1 MPKLLIIDDN
11 VEISS
16 LLKMFFQAK
25 DLSIYTAFD
34 GVSGVEKAKALIP
47 DVITLD
53 FNMPGM
59 NGVEVYDE
67 LHKCPE
73 TAGIPVIFF
82 SSTLL
87 GMIKRMITDNPRVR
101 FLKKPCNP
109 RDIET
114 CVTEMLALPK
124 LAPPPPP
131 PPSDPNQAQNQT
143 PDRAPHQA
151 QKQTTKAEPDEDI
164 ENWLE

>member
-1 MPKLLIIDDN
+1 MPGSLLLIDDN
-11 VEISS
+11 EDISS
-16 LLKMFFQAK
+16 LLKNYFQAK
-25 DLSIYTAFD
+25 GFTIHTAFD
-34 GVSGVEKAKALIP
+34 GEAGLEKARQLLP

-59 NGVEVYDE
+59 NGVEVYNE
-67 LHKCPE
+67 LHKHPE

-87 GMIKRMITDNPRVR
+87 GIIKKMLLENPRVQ

-109 RDIET
+109 LAIEK
-114 CVTEMLALPK
+114 CVMEMLTLPK

-131 PPSDPNQAQNQT
+131 PT
-143 PDRAPHQA
+143 PPPPPGD
-151 QKQTTKAEPDEDI
+151 
-164 ENWLE
+164 L

>member
-11 VEISS
+11 EEISS
-16 LLKMFFQAK
+16 LLKMFFQ
-25 DLSIYTAFD
+25 SREITIYTAFD
-34 GVSGVEKAKALIP
+34 GASGIEKAMKLNP

-67 LHKCPE
+67 LHRRPE

-87 GMIKRMITDNPRVR
+87 GIIQRMITDNPRVR

-109 RDIET
+109 RDIER
-114 CVTEMLALPK
+114 CVSEMLAMPK

-131 PPSDPNQAQNQT
+131 PAPKNQAQIEEQS
-143 PDRAPHQA
+143 Q
-151 QKQTTKAEPDEDI
+151 TKAPKDKPDEEL
-164 ENWLE
+164 ENWVE